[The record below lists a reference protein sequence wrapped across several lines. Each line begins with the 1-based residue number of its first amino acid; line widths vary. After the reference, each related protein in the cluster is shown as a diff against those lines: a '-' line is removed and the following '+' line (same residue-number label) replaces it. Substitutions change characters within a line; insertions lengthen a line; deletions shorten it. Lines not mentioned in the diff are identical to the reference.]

1 MLVRFYD
8 ILIDSIE
15 NGQNTLQELG
25 QEIRLHVHD
34 RDFADA
40 VERAEYIGDMMDLIS
55 EHTGKDVYSFRY
67 EPVNQT

>member
-15 NGQNTLQELG
+15 NGQNTLKELG
-25 QEIRLHVHD
+25 QEIRLHIHD
-34 RDFADA
+34 RDFSDA
-40 VERAEYIGDMMDLIS
+40 MERAEYIGDMMTQIS

-67 EPVNQT
+67 ETVE